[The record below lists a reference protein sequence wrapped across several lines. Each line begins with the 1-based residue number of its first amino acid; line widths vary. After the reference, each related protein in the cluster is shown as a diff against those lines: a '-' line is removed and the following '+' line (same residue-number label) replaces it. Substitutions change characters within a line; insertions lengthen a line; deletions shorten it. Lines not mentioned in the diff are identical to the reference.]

1 MQYLAA
7 RLVTG
12 FMHSFPIEENL
23 ATAAS
28 IGSWIYRSN
37 KRRRARAMMNIA
49 RAYPELDDSR
59 VDEIAERSFQHM
71 IQLFMVDAFVAPRM
85 ISPDG
90 WPSYVR
96 IGDLSPAINRF
107 LRGEPAILITG
118 HFGNWELL
126 SNLLASF
133 GYPLHALARPI
144 DNPLINDWL
153 MGLREARGTKIIT
166 KWGATPIVQDAMRSG
181 GRIGFIADQNA
192 GDQGL
197 FVPFFNRFASS
208 YKSIGL
214 LAMRQEVPIY
224 VGHARRL
231 GRQFSYEVDLVD
243 TIEPS
248 EWVDR
253 PDPLFY
259 VTARFNRALETMVN
273 LAPEQYLWVH
283 RRWKSRPKHE
293 REGKPIPAS
302 LMAKLEALPWMTAE
316 SLRRLEENSARDAAE
331 IAS

>member
-1 MQYLAA
+1 
-7 RLVTG
+7 
-12 FMHSFPIEENL
+12 
-23 ATAAS
+23 
-28 IGSWIYRSN
+28 
-37 KRRRARAMMNIA
+37 MMNIA
-49 RAYPELDDSR
+49 RAFPALSPDE
-59 VDEIAERSFQHM
+59 VDEVADRSFQHM

-90 WPSYVR
+90 WPEYVQ

-107 LRGEPAILITG
+107 LRGEPAILLTG

-144 DNPLINDWL
+144 DNPLINRWL
-153 MGLREARGTKIIT
+153 MGLREARGTRIIT
-166 KWGATPIVQDAMRSG
+166 KWGATPIVQEAMRAG

-224 VGHARRL
+224 VGHARRI
-231 GRQFSYEVDLVD
+231 GREFRYEVDLID

-248 EWVDR
+248 EWADQ

-259 VTARFNRALETMVN
+259 ITARYNRALEAMIT

-283 RRWKSRPKHE
+283 RRWKSRPRHE

-302 LMAKLEALPWMTAE
+302 LMKKLEALPWMTSAA
-316 SLRRLEENSARDAAE
+316 LAALAENSSRDAAE
-331 IAS
+331 WAANQPRG